1 MALFSAKILQ
11 YFRKYNKFVAQIN
24 KNFEKNKIMN
34 KIQKILESGS
44 NTLLLINA
52 TDLREFFNEFKKT
65 LADSEKKN
73 ADTRSIED
81 KKNYFTAQE
90 VCRMLSVS
98 MPTLWRWANA
108 GYLLPIMMGTGGRK
122 KRLFKKSDVDQIL
135 KKR

>member
-1 MALFSAKILQ
+1 
-11 YFRKYNKFVAQIN
+11 
-24 KNFEKNKIMN
+24 MN

-44 NTLLLINA
+44 NTLLLIDA

-65 LADSEKKN
+65 LADSDKKN

-81 KKNYFTAQE
+81 KKNYFTAHD
-90 VCRMLSVS
+90 VCKLLNVS
-98 MPTLWRWANA
+98 MPTLWRWAKA